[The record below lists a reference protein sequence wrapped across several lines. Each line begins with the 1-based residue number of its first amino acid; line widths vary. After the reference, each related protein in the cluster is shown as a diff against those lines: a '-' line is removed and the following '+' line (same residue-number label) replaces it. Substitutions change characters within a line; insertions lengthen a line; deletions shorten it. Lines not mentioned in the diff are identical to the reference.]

1 MNGDTMQYNMT
12 IRRKNKGYQV
22 IISFK
27 DGRKWRQKSKQGFD
41 TKRDAKMYGL
51 KIVDKLKSTVITIDS
66 SKSDITFLHFYNIY
80 INEKANITENTRR
93 HIAPL

>member
-22 IISFK
+22 IVSFK
-27 DGRKWRQKSKQGFD
+27 DGRKWRQKSKQGFG

-51 KIVDKLKSTVITIDS
+51 KIV
-66 SKSDITFLHFYNIY
+66 
-80 INEKANITENTRR
+80 E
-93 HIAPL
+93 

>member
-1 MNGDTMQYNMT
+1 MQYNMT

-41 TKRDAKMYGL
+41 TKEMPRCMD
-51 KIVDKLKSTVITIDS
+51 
-66 SKSDITFLHFYNIY
+66 
-80 INEKANITENTRR
+80 
-93 HIAPL
+93 